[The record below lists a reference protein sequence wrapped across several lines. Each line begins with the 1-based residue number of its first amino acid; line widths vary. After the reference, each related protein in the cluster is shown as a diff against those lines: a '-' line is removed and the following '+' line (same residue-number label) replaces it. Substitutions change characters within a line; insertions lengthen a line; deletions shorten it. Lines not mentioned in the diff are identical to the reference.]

1 MKTSIFQD
9 KTMNKSD
16 WFVASILNELYMYPK
31 ASNPSLGIF
40 SPFYTLC
47 AIGIKSRA
55 AIVKQEMCKQLPYAW

>member
-1 MKTSIFQD
+1 METSIFLD

-16 WFVASILNELYMYPK
+16 WFAAFILNELCIYSK
-31 ASNPSLGIF
+31 ASNPSLGIV

-55 AIVKQEMCKQLPYAW
+55 AIVKQELCKQLPYAW